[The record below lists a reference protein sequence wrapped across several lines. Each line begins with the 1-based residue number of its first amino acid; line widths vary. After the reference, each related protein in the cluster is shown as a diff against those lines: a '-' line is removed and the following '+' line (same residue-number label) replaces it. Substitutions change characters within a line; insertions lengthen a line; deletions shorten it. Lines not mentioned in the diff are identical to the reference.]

1 MTEAIVI
8 AVLGVIG
15 VLVSALLSFH
25 AGRAV
30 SKSQSFALDTDT
42 LIKLSNKVQ
51 ELSQQVIDLKNEVD
65 DVKDKN
71 RVLWAYTYQ
80 LLDQLRKHK
89 IKPVVPPEE
98 LMDDPKLA
106 TLLKWINE

>member
-1 MTEAIVI
+1 MENIIVAILG
-8 AVLGVIG
+8 VLGVII
-15 VLVSALLSFH
+15 SALLSFH
-25 AGRAV
+25 AGRSV
-30 SKSQSFALDTDT
+30 SKANAFSINANTLVMLSDKVHALSED
-42 LIKLSNKVQ
+42 
-51 ELSQQVIDLKNEVD
+51 VINLKNEID
-65 DVKDKN
+65 DLKDKN

-89 IKPVVPPEE
+89 IKPVAPPEE